1 MVKYI
6 MRKLFIL
13 LVLVVVAGAMT
24 SCLEY
29 KEPQYSPQIYR
40 SFFYV
45 NPLFKGD
52 TIVGA
57 KDTLDLIYDAD
68 DDSYELDTVY
78 LGDTVM
84 FASTFY
90 TVTNNLVAV
99 EMKWDTADM
108 HLWYLT
114 NAEIDKVLMRTDTVG
129 SYTCTMHFN
138 PGYNRVTY
146 PIYFTPKKRGGMKLK
161 LSVESD
167 SDFPIHSV
175 LIYIPAIEARVA
187 KED

>member
-1 MVKYI
+1 
-6 MRKLFIL
+6 MRKFYIL

-40 SFFYV
+40 SNFYL
-45 NPLFKGD
+45 NPQFQGD
-52 TIVGA
+52 TLVGA

-68 DDSYELDTVY
+68 DDSYELDSVY

-99 EMKWDTADM
+99 EMKWDTTEM
-108 HLWYLT
+108 ELWYLT
-114 NAEIDKVLMRTDTVG
+114 TADINKALLKTDTVG
-129 SYTCTMHFN
+129 NLTCTMRFN
-138 PGYNRVTY
+138 PGYNRVTF
-146 PIYFTPKKRGGMKLK
+146 PIYFTPKERGGMKLK
-161 LSVESD
+161 LSVERD

-175 LIYIPAIEARVA
+175 LLYIPAVEAPV
-187 KED
+187 ETEE

>member
-1 MVKYI
+1 
-6 MRKLFIL
+6 MRKFYIF

-40 SFFYV
+40 SEFYV
-45 NPLFKGD
+45 NPQFQGD
-52 TIVGA
+52 TVVGA

-99 EMKWDTADM
+99 EMKWDTTEMD
-108 HLWYLT
+108 LWYLT
-114 NAEIDKVLMRTDTVG
+114 TADIDKALLKTDTVG
-129 SYTCTMHFN
+129 NLTCTMRFN
-138 PGYNRVTY
+138 PGYNRVTF
-146 PIYFTPKKRGGMKLK
+146 PIYFTPKERGGMKLK

-175 LIYIPAIEARVA
+175 LIYIPAVEAPL
-187 KED
+187 ETEE

>member
-1 MVKYI
+1 
-6 MRKLFIL
+6 MRKFYIL

-24 SCLEY
+24 SCLDY

-40 SFFYV
+40 SNFYV
-45 NPLFKGD
+45 NPQFQGD
-52 TIVGA
+52 TVVGA

-99 EMKWDTADM
+99 EMKWDTTEMD
-108 HLWYLT
+108 LWYLT
-114 NAEIDKVLMRTDTVG
+114 TADIDKALLKTDTVG
-129 SYTCTMHFN
+129 NLTCTMRFN
-138 PGYNRVTY
+138 PGYNRVTF
-146 PIYFTPKKRGGMKLK
+146 PIYFTPKERGGMKLK

-175 LIYIPAIEARVA
+175 LLYIPAVEAPV
-187 KED
+187 ETEE

>member
-1 MVKYI
+1 
-6 MRKLFIL
+6 MRKFYIL

-24 SCLEY
+24 SCLDY

-40 SFFYV
+40 SNFYV
-45 NPLFKGD
+45 NPQFQGD
-52 TIVGA
+52 TVVGA

-99 EMKWDTADM
+99 EMKWDTTEMD
-108 HLWYLT
+108 LWYLT
-114 NAEIDKVLMRTDTVG
+114 TADIDKALLKTDTVG
-129 SYTCTMHFN
+129 NLTCTMRFN
-138 PGYNRVTY
+138 PGYNRVTF
-146 PIYFTPKKRGGMKLK
+146 PIYFTPKERGGMKLK

-175 LIYIPAIEARVA
+175 LIYIPAVEAPV
-187 KED
+187 ETEE

>member
-1 MVKYI
+1 
-6 MRKLFIL
+6 MRKFYIL

-40 SFFYV
+40 SNFYV
-45 NPLFKGD
+45 NPQFQGD
-52 TIVGA
+52 TVVGA

-99 EMKWDTADM
+99 EMKWDTTEMD
-108 HLWYLT
+108 LWYLT
-114 NAEIDKVLMRTDTVG
+114 TADIDKALLKTDTVG
-129 SYTCTMHFN
+129 NLTCTMRFN
-138 PGYNRVTY
+138 PGYNRVTF
-146 PIYFTPKKRGGMKLK
+146 PIYFTPKERGGMKLK

-175 LIYIPAIEARVA
+175 LIYIPAVEASL
-187 KED
+187 ETEE

>member
-1 MVKYI
+1 
-6 MRKLFIL
+6 MRKFYIL

-40 SFFYV
+40 SNFYL
-45 NPLFKGD
+45 NPQFQGD
-52 TIVGA
+52 TLVGA

-99 EMKWDTADM
+99 EMKWDTTEM
-108 HLWYLT
+108 ELWYLT
-114 NAEIDKVLMRTDTVG
+114 TADINKALLKTDTVG
-129 SYTCTMHFN
+129 NLTCTMRFN
-138 PGYNRVTY
+138 PGYNRVTF
-146 PIYFTPKKRGGMKLK
+146 PIYFTPKERGGMKLK

-175 LIYIPAIEARVA
+175 LLYIPAVEAPVET
-187 KED
+187 KE

>member
-1 MVKYI
+1 
-6 MRKLFIL
+6 MRKFYIL

-40 SFFYV
+40 SEFYV
-45 NPLFKGD
+45 NPQFQGD
-52 TIVGA
+52 TVVGA

-99 EMKWDTADM
+99 EMKWDTTEM
-108 HLWYLT
+108 ELWYLT
-114 NAEIDKVLMRTDTVG
+114 TADINKALLKTDTVG
-129 SYTCTMHFN
+129 NLTCTMRFN
-138 PGYNRVTY
+138 PGYNRVTF
-146 PIYFTPKKRGGMKLK
+146 PIYFTPKERGGMKLK

-175 LIYIPAIEARVA
+175 LLYIPAVEAPV
-187 KED
+187 ETEE

>member
-1 MVKYI
+1 
-6 MRKLFIL
+6 MRKFYIL

-40 SFFYV
+40 SNFYV
-45 NPLFKGD
+45 NPQFQGD
-52 TIVGA
+52 TVVGA

-99 EMKWDTADM
+99 EMKWDTTEMD
-108 HLWYLT
+108 LWYLT
-114 NAEIDKVLMRTDTVG
+114 TADINKALLKTDTVG
-129 SYTCTMHFN
+129 NLTCTMRFN
-138 PGYNRVTY
+138 PGYNRVTF
-146 PIYFTPKKRGGMKLK
+146 PIYFTPKERGGMKLK

-175 LIYIPAIEARVA
+175 LLYIPAVEAPV
-187 KED
+187 ETEE

>member
-1 MVKYI
+1 
-6 MRKLFIL
+6 MRKFYIL
-13 LVLVVVAGAMT
+13 LVLVVVACAMT

-40 SFFYV
+40 SNFYV
-45 NPLFKGD
+45 NPQFQGD
-52 TIVGA
+52 TVVGA

-99 EMKWDTADM
+99 EMKWDTTEM
-108 HLWYLT
+108 ELWYLT
-114 NAEIDKVLMRTDTVG
+114 TADINKALLKTDTVG
-129 SYTCTMHFN
+129 NLTCTMRFN
-138 PGYNRVTY
+138 PGYNRVTF
-146 PIYFTPKKRGGMKLK
+146 PIYFTPKERGGMKLK

-175 LIYIPAIEARVA
+175 LLYIPAVEAPV
-187 KED
+187 ETEE

>member
-1 MVKYI
+1 
-6 MRKLFIL
+6 MRKFYIL

-24 SCLEY
+24 SCLDY

-40 SFFYV
+40 SNFYV
-45 NPLFKGD
+45 NPQFQGD
-52 TIVGA
+52 TVVGA

-99 EMKWDTADM
+99 EMKWDTTEMD
-108 HLWYLT
+108 LWYLT
-114 NAEIDKVLMRTDTVG
+114 TADIDKALLKTDTVG
-129 SYTCTMHFN
+129 NLTCTMRFN
-138 PGYNRVTY
+138 PGYNRVTF
-146 PIYFTPKKRGGMKLK
+146 PIYFTPKERGGMKLK

-175 LIYIPAIEARVA
+175 LMYIPAVEAPV
-187 KED
+187 ETEE

>member
-1 MVKYI
+1 
-6 MRKLFIL
+6 MRKFYIL

-40 SFFYV
+40 SNFYV
-45 NPLFKGD
+45 NPQFQGD
-52 TIVGA
+52 TVVGA

-99 EMKWDTADM
+99 EMKWDTTEM
-108 HLWYLT
+108 ELWYLT
-114 NAEIDKVLMRTDTVG
+114 TADINKALLKTDTVG
-129 SYTCTMHFN
+129 NLTCTMRFN
-138 PGYNRVTY
+138 PGYNRVTF
-146 PIYFTPKKRGGMKLK
+146 PIYFTPKERGGMKLK

-175 LIYIPAIEARVA
+175 LLYIPAVEAPV
-187 KED
+187 ETEE

>member
-1 MVKYI
+1 
-6 MRKLFIL
+6 MRKFYIF

-40 SFFYV
+40 SNFYV
-45 NPLFKGD
+45 NPQFQGD
-52 TIVGA
+52 TVVGA

-99 EMKWDTADM
+99 EMKWDTTEMD
-108 HLWYLT
+108 LWYLT
-114 NAEIDKVLMRTDTVG
+114 TADIDKALLKTDTVG
-129 SYTCTMHFN
+129 NLTCTMRFN
-138 PGYNRVTY
+138 PGYNRVTF
-146 PIYFTPKKRGGMKLK
+146 PIYFTPKERGGMKLK

-175 LIYIPAIEARVA
+175 LMYIPAVEAPV
-187 KED
+187 ETEE

>member
-1 MVKYI
+1 
-6 MRKLFIL
+6 MRKFYIF

-29 KEPQYSPQIYR
+29 KEPQYSPQIY
-40 SFFYV
+40 SSLFYV
-45 NPLFKGD
+45 NPQLKGD
-52 TIVGA
+52 SVVGA
-57 KDTLDLIYDAD
+57 KDTLDIIYDAE

-99 EMKWDTADM
+99 EMKWDTTQMD
-108 HLWYLT
+108 LWYLT
-114 NAEIDKVLMRTDTVG
+114 TADIDKALLKTDTVG
-129 SYTCTMHFN
+129 NLTCTMRFN
-138 PGYNRVTY
+138 PGYNRVTF
-146 PIYFTPKKRGGMKLK
+146 PIYFTPKERGGMKLK

-175 LIYIPAIEARVA
+175 LLCIPAVEAPL
-187 KED
+187 ETEE

>member
-1 MVKYI
+1 
-6 MRKLFIL
+6 MRKFYIL

-40 SFFYV
+40 SEFYV
-45 NPLFKGD
+45 NPQFQGD
-52 TIVGA
+52 TVVGA

-99 EMKWDTADM
+99 EMKWDTTEMD
-108 HLWYLT
+108 LWYLT
-114 NAEIDKVLMRTDTVG
+114 TADIDKALLKTDTVG
-129 SYTCTMHFN
+129 NLTCTMRFN
-138 PGYNRVTY
+138 PGYNRVTF
-146 PIYFTPKKRGGMKLK
+146 PIYFTPKERGGMKLK

-175 LIYIPAIEARVA
+175 LMYIPAVEAPL
-187 KED
+187 ETEE

>member
-1 MVKYI
+1 
-6 MRKLFIL
+6 MRKFYIF

-40 SFFYV
+40 SNFYV
-45 NPLFKGD
+45 NPQFQGD
-52 TIVGA
+52 TVVGA

-99 EMKWDTADM
+99 EMKWDTTEMD
-108 HLWYLT
+108 LWYLT
-114 NAEIDKVLMRTDTVG
+114 TADIDKALLKTDTVG
-129 SYTCTMHFN
+129 NLTCTMRFN
-138 PGYNRVTY
+138 PGYNRVTF
-146 PIYFTPKKRGGMKLK
+146 PIYFTPKERGGMKLK

-175 LIYIPAIEARVA
+175 LIYIPAVEAPL
-187 KED
+187 ETEE

>member
-1 MVKYI
+1 
-6 MRKLFIL
+6 MRKFYIL

-40 SFFYV
+40 SEFYV
-45 NPLFKGD
+45 NPQFQGD
-52 TIVGA
+52 TVVGA

-99 EMKWDTADM
+99 EMKWDTTEMD
-108 HLWYLT
+108 LWYLT
-114 NAEIDKVLMRTDTVG
+114 TADIDKALLKTDTVG
-129 SYTCTMHFN
+129 NLTCTMLFN
-138 PGYNRVTY
+138 PGYNRVTF
-146 PIYFTPKKRGGMKLK
+146 PIYFTPKERGGMKLK

-167 SDFPIHSV
+167 SDFPMHSV
-175 LIYIPAIEARVA
+175 LIYIPAIEAPV
-187 KED
+187 ESEE

>member
-1 MVKYI
+1 
-6 MRKLFIL
+6 MRKFYIL

-40 SFFYV
+40 SEFYV
-45 NPLFKGD
+45 NPQFQGD
-52 TIVGA
+52 TVVGA

-68 DDSYELDTVY
+68 EDSYELDTVY

-99 EMKWDTADM
+99 EMKWDTTEMD
-108 HLWYLT
+108 LWYLT
-114 NAEIDKVLMRTDTVG
+114 TADIDKALLKTDTVG
-129 SYTCTMHFN
+129 NLTCTMRFN
-138 PGYNRVTY
+138 PGYNRVTF
-146 PIYFTPKKRGGMKLK
+146 PIYFTPKERGGMKLK

-175 LIYIPAIEARVA
+175 LIYIPAVEAPL
-187 KED
+187 ETEE

>member
-1 MVKYI
+1 
-6 MRKLFIL
+6 MRKFYIL

-40 SFFYV
+40 SEFYV
-45 NPLFKGD
+45 NPQFQGD
-52 TIVGA
+52 TVVGA

-99 EMKWDTADM
+99 EMKWDTTEMD
-108 HLWYLT
+108 LWYLT
-114 NAEIDKVLMRTDTVG
+114 TAAIDKALLKTDTVG
-129 SYTCTMHFN
+129 NLTCTMRFN
-138 PGYNRVTY
+138 PGYNRVTF
-146 PIYFTPKKRGGMKLK
+146 PIYFTPKERGGMKLK

-167 SDFPIHSV
+167 SDFPMHSV
-175 LIYIPAIEARVA
+175 LIYIPAIEAPA
-187 KED
+187 ESEE

>member
-1 MVKYI
+1 
-6 MRKLFIL
+6 MRKFNIL

-40 SFFYV
+40 SNFYV
-45 NPLFKGD
+45 NPQFQGD
-52 TIVGA
+52 TLVGA

-99 EMKWDTADM
+99 EMKWDTTEMD
-108 HLWYLT
+108 LWYLT
-114 NAEIDKVLMRTDTVG
+114 TADINKALLKTDTVG
-129 SYTCTMHFN
+129 NLTCTMRFN
-138 PGYNRVTY
+138 PGYNRVTF
-146 PIYFTPKKRGGMKLK
+146 PIYFTPKERGGMKLK

-175 LIYIPAIEARVA
+175 LLYIPAVEAPV
-187 KED
+187 ETEE

>member
-1 MVKYI
+1 
-6 MRKLFIL
+6 MRKFYIF

-29 KEPQYSPQIYR
+29 KEPQYSPQIY
-40 SFFYV
+40 SSLFYV
-45 NPLFKGD
+45 NPQLKGD
-52 TIVGA
+52 SVVGA
-57 KDTLDLIYDAD
+57 KDTLDIIYDAE

-99 EMKWDTADM
+99 EMKWDTTEMD
-108 HLWYLT
+108 LWYLT
-114 NAEIDKVLMRTDTVG
+114 TADIDKALLKTDTVG
-129 SYTCTMHFN
+129 NLTCTMRFN
-138 PGYNRVTY
+138 LGYNRVTF
-146 PIYFTPKKRGGMKLK
+146 PIYFTPKERGGMKLK

-175 LIYIPAIEARVA
+175 LMYIPAVEAPV
-187 KED
+187 ETEE

>member
-1 MVKYI
+1 
-6 MRKLFIL
+6 MRKFYIL

-40 SFFYV
+40 SNFYV
-45 NPLFKGD
+45 NPQFQGD
-52 TIVGA
+52 TLVGA

-99 EMKWDTADM
+99 EMKWDTTEM
-108 HLWYLT
+108 ELWYLT
-114 NAEIDKVLMRTDTVG
+114 TADINKALLKTDTVG
-129 SYTCTMHFN
+129 NLTCTMRFN
-138 PGYNRVTY
+138 PGYNRVTF
-146 PIYFTPKKRGGMKLK
+146 PIYFTPKERGGMKLK

-175 LIYIPAIEARVA
+175 LLYIPAVEAPV
-187 KED
+187 ETEE

>member
-1 MVKYI
+1 
-6 MRKLFIL
+6 MRKFYIL

-40 SFFYV
+40 SEFYV
-45 NPLFKGD
+45 NPQFQGD
-52 TIVGA
+52 TVVGA

-99 EMKWDTADM
+99 EMKWDTTEMD
-108 HLWYLT
+108 LWYLT
-114 NAEIDKVLMRTDTVG
+114 TADIDKALLKTDTVG
-129 SYTCTMHFN
+129 NLTCTMRFN
-138 PGYNRVTY
+138 PGYNRVTF
-146 PIYFTPKKRGGMKLK
+146 PIYFTPKERGGMKLK

-167 SDFPIHSV
+167 SDFPMHSV
-175 LIYIPAIEARVA
+175 LIYIPAIAAPVES
-187 KED
+187 EE

>member
-1 MVKYI
+1 
-6 MRKLFIL
+6 MRKFYIL

-40 SFFYV
+40 SNFYV
-45 NPLFKGD
+45 NPQFQGD
-52 TIVGA
+52 TVVGA

-99 EMKWDTADM
+99 EMKWDTTEMD
-108 HLWYLT
+108 LWYLT
-114 NAEIDKVLMRTDTVG
+114 TADINKALLKTDTVG
-129 SYTCTMHFN
+129 NLTCTMRFN
-138 PGYNRVTY
+138 PGYNRVTF
-146 PIYFTPKKRGGMKLK
+146 PIYFTPKERGGMKLK

-175 LIYIPAIEARVA
+175 LLYIPAVEAPV
-187 KED
+187 ETE

>member
-1 MVKYI
+1 
-6 MRKLFIL
+6 MRKFYIF

-40 SFFYV
+40 SEFYV
-45 NPLFKGD
+45 NPQFQGD
-52 TIVGA
+52 TVVGA

-99 EMKWDTADM
+99 EMKWDTTEMD
-108 HLWYLT
+108 LWYLT
-114 NAEIDKVLMRTDTVG
+114 TADIDKALLKTDTVG
-129 SYTCTMHFN
+129 NLTCTMRFN
-138 PGYNRVTY
+138 PGYNRVTF
-146 PIYFTPKKRGGMKLK
+146 PIYFTPKERGGMKLK

-175 LIYIPAIEARVA
+175 LMYIPAVEAPV
-187 KED
+187 ETEE

>member
-1 MVKYI
+1 
-6 MRKLFIL
+6 MRKFYIL

-40 SFFYV
+40 SEFYV
-45 NPLFKGD
+45 NPQFQGD
-52 TIVGA
+52 TVVGA

-78 LGDTVM
+78 LGDTMM

-99 EMKWDTADM
+99 EMKWDTTEMD
-108 HLWYLT
+108 LWYLT
-114 NAEIDKVLMRTDTVG
+114 TADIDKALLKTDTVG
-129 SYTCTMHFN
+129 NLTCTMRFN
-138 PGYNRVTY
+138 PGYNRVTF
-146 PIYFTPKKRGGMKLK
+146 PIYFTPKERGGMKLK

-167 SDFPIHSV
+167 SDFPMHSV
-175 LIYIPAIEARVA
+175 LIYIPAIEAPV
-187 KED
+187 ESEE

>member
-1 MVKYI
+1 
-6 MRKLFIL
+6 MRKFYIL

-40 SFFYV
+40 SNFYV
-45 NPLFKGD
+45 NPQFQGD
-52 TIVGA
+52 TVVGA

-90 TVTNNLVAV
+90 TVTNNLVSV
-99 EMKWDTADM
+99 EMKWDTTEMD
-108 HLWYLT
+108 LWYLT
-114 NAEIDKVLMRTDTVG
+114 TADIDKALLKTDTVG
-129 SYTCTMHFN
+129 NLTCTMRFN
-138 PGYNRVTY
+138 PGYNRVTF
-146 PIYFTPKKRGGMKLK
+146 PIYFTPKERGGMKLK

-167 SDFPIHSV
+167 SDFPMHSV
-175 LIYIPAIEARVA
+175 LIYIPAIEATQ
-187 KED
+187 ED

>member
-1 MVKYI
+1 
-6 MRKLFIL
+6 MRKLYIF

-40 SFFYV
+40 SEFYV
-45 NPLFKGD
+45 NPQFQGD
-52 TIVGA
+52 TVVGA
-57 KDTLDLIYDAD
+57 KDTLDLIYDSD

-99 EMKWDTADM
+99 EMKWDTTEMD
-108 HLWYLT
+108 LWYLT
-114 NAEIDKVLMRTDTVG
+114 TADIDKALLKTDTVG
-129 SYTCTMHFN
+129 NLTCTMRFN
-138 PGYNRVTY
+138 PGYNRVTF
-146 PIYFTPKKRGGMKLK
+146 PIYFTPKERGGMKLK

-175 LIYIPAIEARVA
+175 LLYIPAVEAPV
-187 KED
+187 ETEE

>member
-1 MVKYI
+1 
-6 MRKLFIL
+6 MRKFYIF
-13 LVLVVVAGAMT
+13 LVLVVGAGAMT

-40 SFFYV
+40 SNFYV
-45 NPLFKGD
+45 NPQFQGD
-52 TIVGA
+52 TVVGA

-99 EMKWDTADM
+99 EMKWDTTEMD
-108 HLWYLT
+108 LWYLT
-114 NAEIDKVLMRTDTVG
+114 TADIDKALLKTDTVG
-129 SYTCTMHFN
+129 NLTCTMRFN
-138 PGYNRVTY
+138 PGYNRVTF
-146 PIYFTPKKRGGMKLK
+146 PIYFTPKERGGMKLK

-175 LIYIPAIEARVA
+175 LIYIPAVEAPL
-187 KED
+187 ETEE

>member
-1 MVKYI
+1 
-6 MRKLFIL
+6 MRKLFIF

-40 SFFYV
+40 STFYV
-45 NPLFKGD
+45 NPQLQGD
-52 TIVGA
+52 SVVGF
-57 KDTLDLIYDAD
+57 KDTLDLIYDAATY
-68 DDSYELDTVY
+68 SYKLDTVY

-90 TVTNNLVAV
+90 TVTNNLVSV
-99 EMKWDTADM
+99 EMKWDTTDM
-108 HLWYLT
+108 KLWCLIED
-114 NAEIDKVLMRTDTVG
+114 EITKVLHKTDSIG
-129 SYTCTMHFN
+129 EYLCGMHFN
-138 PGYNRVTY
+138 PGYNRVTF
-146 PIYFTPKKRGGMKLK
+146 PIYFTPKEQGGMKLM

-175 LIYIPAIEARVA
+175 LLYIPAVEAPV
-187 KED
+187 ETEE

>member
-1 MVKYI
+1 
-6 MRKLFIL
+6 MRKFYIL

-40 SFFYV
+40 SEFYV
-45 NPLFKGD
+45 NPQFQGD
-52 TIVGA
+52 TVVGA

-99 EMKWDTADM
+99 EMKWDTTEMD
-108 HLWYLT
+108 LWYLT
-114 NAEIDKVLMRTDTVG
+114 TADIDKALLKTDTVG
-129 SYTCTMHFN
+129 NLTCTMRFN
-138 PGYNRVTY
+138 PGYNRVTF
-146 PIYFTPKKRGGMKLK
+146 PIYFTPKERGGMKLK

-167 SDFPIHSV
+167 SDFPMHSV
-175 LIYIPAIEARVA
+175 LIYIPAIEAPV
-187 KED
+187 ESEE

>member
-1 MVKYI
+1 
-6 MRKLFIL
+6 MRKLFIF

-29 KEPQYSPQIYR
+29 KEPQYCPQIYR
-40 SFFYV
+40 SEFYV
-45 NPLFKGD
+45 NPQFQGD
-52 TIVGA
+52 TVVGA

-99 EMKWDTADM
+99 EMKWDTTEMD
-108 HLWYLT
+108 LWYLT
-114 NAEIDKVLMRTDTVG
+114 TVDIDKALLKTDTVG
-129 SYTCTMHFN
+129 NLTCTMRFN
-138 PGYNRVTY
+138 PGYNRVTF
-146 PIYFTPKKRGGMKLK
+146 PIYFTPKERGGMKLK

-175 LIYIPAIEARVA
+175 LIYIPAVEAPL
-187 KED
+187 ETEE

>member
-1 MVKYI
+1 
-6 MRKLFIL
+6 MRKFYIL

-40 SFFYV
+40 SNFYV
-45 NPLFKGD
+45 NPQFQGD
-52 TIVGA
+52 TVVGA

-99 EMKWDTADM
+99 EMKWDTTEMD
-108 HLWYLT
+108 LWYLT
-114 NAEIDKVLMRTDTVG
+114 TADIDKALLKTDTVG
-129 SYTCTMHFN
+129 NLTCTMRFN
-138 PGYNRVTY
+138 PGYNRVTF
-146 PIYFTPKKRGGMKLK
+146 PIYFTPKERGGMKLK

-175 LIYIPAIEARVA
+175 LLCIPAVEAPL
-187 KED
+187 ETEE

>member
-1 MVKYI
+1 
-6 MRKLFIL
+6 MRKFYIL

-40 SFFYV
+40 SEFYV
-45 NPLFKGD
+45 NPQFQGD
-52 TIVGA
+52 TVVGA

-99 EMKWDTADM
+99 EMKWDTTEMD
-108 HLWYLT
+108 LWYLT
-114 NAEIDKVLMRTDTVG
+114 TADIDKALLKTDTVG
-129 SYTCTMHFN
+129 NLTCTMRFN
-138 PGYNRVTY
+138 PGYNRVTF
-146 PIYFTPKKRGGMKLK
+146 PIYFTPKERGGMKLK

-175 LIYIPAIEARVA
+175 LIYIPAVEAPL
-187 KED
+187 ETEE